1 MKFKRRKGSDP
12 IDDQDPAVTDMGM
25 DQDDDPQGADEVA
38 AGEALAEA
46 SPEIDRT
53 DGPFDISEVDEQDA
67 MAAERIDFGAVQVP
81 LIDGLE
87 IRVELDQETNEPMA
101 ITLVRGE
108 GAVQVRAFAGPRS
121 GGGWD
126 MVLADL
132 RTQISSDGGNVD
144 ESAGPFGREI
154 AAAVTGQDEQGKQVV
169 QPIRF
174 VGVDGPRWML
184 QGVLFG
190 EGTDPQRAGD
200 LEAVFR
206 SLVVVRGET
215 AMPVGAVLPLSLPE
229 QVPGQVEEAD
239 AGSEEP
245 SGDLSGRRT
254 GMDDQVN
261 GRHV

>member
-1 MKFKRRKGSDP
+1 MKFKRRKGSDVV
-12 IDDQDPAVTDMGM
+12 DDQDSLVTEMGM
-25 DQDDDPQGADEVA
+25 DQDDEPEGVDEVA

-46 SPEIDRT
+46 ATGIDR
-53 DGPFDISEVDEQDA
+53 DEGPFDISEVDEQDA
-67 MAAERIDFGAVQVP
+67 MKAERIDFGAVQVP

-121 GGGWD
+121 GGAWE
-126 MVLADL
+126 MVLSDL
-132 RTQISSDGGNVD
+132 RTEISSGGGNVD
-144 ESAGPFGREI
+144 ESTGPFGVEI

-184 QGVLFG
+184 QGVMFG
-190 EGTDPQRAGD
+190 QGTDRQRAGD
-200 LEAVFR
+200 LETVFR
-206 SLVVVRGET
+206 SLVVVRGDT

-229 QVPGQVEEAD
+229 QVPGQVEE
-239 AGSEEP
+239 
-245 SGDLSGRRT
+245 SGDATEAEAGDVTDRQSEV
-254 GMDDQVN
+254 DEQVN
-261 GRHV
+261 RPDS